1 MRKVKSPNLP
11 NTNLITDKATLDY
24 AKSMNLE
31 LDNLN
36 RDLNRYVGKLVV
48 TSVTDTYSI
57 IADDEVILCS
67 GTFTVTLPGAGS
79 SEGKVFYIKNTGS
92 GTVTISSDETIDDD
106 DTYDLGSQYDFI
118 SVVSD
123 GTEWW
128 VITRYIQ

>member
-106 DTYDLGSQYDFI
+106 DTYELGSQYDFI